1 MPDTLLQYL
10 RDGGIIGLLLLAFV
24 GGFKRWW
31 VFGWHYDSV
40 CRERD
45 EWKQLALRG
54 TVIAGQAV
62 ELATT
67 STSKGSALPPGP
79 GG

>member
-1 MPDTLLQYL
+1 MPDQFLSYL
-10 RDGGIIGLLLLAFV
+10 RDGGIIGLLVAILI
-24 GGFKRWW
+24 GGFRRWW
-31 VFGWHYDSV
+31 VFGWHYDAV
-40 CRERD
+40 CKERD

-67 STSKGSALPPGP
+67 TTSKSALPPQ
-79 GG
+79 GGG

>member
-31 VFGWHYDSV
+31 VFGWHYDAV

-67 STSKGSALPPGP
+67 STSKGLPPGP